1 MIHLSTHDA
10 PGPGCTSL
18 NKADTSCPHDACR
31 LAEESGILQV
41 QILTNDTTVMEG
53 NIGDPC

>member
-1 MIHLSTHDA
+1 MIHLSTRDV

-41 QILTNDTTVMEG
+41 QILTNDTTVMEEG
-53 NIGDPC
+53 GR